1 MRMFLGLLLV
11 RLQLQI
17 IVFQISN
24 WPSLIDQVASFS
36 RMLIQFK
43 TDDRSTIN
51 VRLVYGE
58 KNQSEAERLTAEK

>member
-1 MRMFLGLLLV
+1 MFLGLLLV
-11 RLQLQI
+11 RLHL
-17 IVFQISN
+17 VFSN
-24 WPSLIDQVASFS
+24 WPSLTDQVASFS

-58 KNQSEAERLTAEK
+58 KNQSEAERLTVEK

>member
-1 MRMFLGLLLV
+1 MFLGLLLV
-11 RLQLQI
+11 S
-17 IVFQISN
+17 ISN
-24 WPSLIDQVASFS
+24 WPCLIDQVASFS

>member
-1 MRMFLGLLLV
+1 MFLGLLLV
-11 RLQLQI
+11 S
-17 IVFQISN
+17 ISN
-24 WPSLIDQVASFS
+24 WPCLIDQVASFS

-58 KNQSEAERLTAEK
+58 KNQSEAERLTVEK

>member
-1 MRMFLGLLLV
+1 MRLF
-11 RLQLQI
+11 RLTSGKITLS
-17 IVFQISN
+17 ISN

-51 VRLVYGE
+51 VCLVYGE
-58 KNQSEAERLTAEK
+58 KIKVKPND